1 MSQKIYLYILKI
13 GSFLALI
20 SIFFVFKN
28 LLFPFITSKQIPFN
42 ILIEVLLVFWVALI
56 VKYPEYNP
64 FKNKKGKNFIT
75 YGLIFYF
82 AVMVISCF
90 TGVDLNLSFWG
101 DIERMLGAFHILHFF
116 GLYLILITVFRDWKD
131 WKEMMIWSLILSVF
145 LSLKGISDMGYST
158 LGNTSYVSGYLIFNM
173 YFAMLLFFKERNTG
187 LKWLY
192 LIPLPIILMAFN
204 KAGTSGAMVGLG
216 FSILAV
222 LFLYGLLNKNKK
234 IKIISISVFVLATII
249 IANIFIFNRDNF
261 LTRNIPALNDIVKD
275 ISLNK
280 ATFQTRLI
288 SWNAA
293 LQDFKEHPFFGTG
306 HGNYAIVFDK
316 YFDPVFLT
324 HTSSETYFDRAHNNV
339 IDIASTTGSIGL
351 LAYLSIFIAI
361 AWYLIKKY
369 RADEISIHEFSL
381 LVGLFTAYFV
391 QNLAVFDSLATY
403 LMLMLTLAYV
413 HWLNVEEDG
422 FMEHTS
428 FRFKGFVRELGDS
441 VKVNNKEIY
450 ALLIVGVIMSA
461 IALQYN
467 IKPWQMLIGT
477 IDGQRYW
484 AQGKVLNTYEA
495 YKETLKLDTVL
506 DRDSRTSFVRLVIS
520 NPNILKNLEKEK
532 ADEVLGFAI
541 DLAKI
546 NVEYNEG
553 DSLNQMM
560 LAQVYNVAAGHY
572 ASNGDKYSFYMNR
585 ALEAVEMSIT
595 ASPGRV
601 PIYYQKA
608 QIQITRGNLDG
619 AIETLKYAE
628 KLLPE
633 YSETHCY
640 LAKTLLYN
648 QKKDEA
654 AKYVENCVDLGGAS
668 KLTPVSLLKTQI
680 NEYINKKDWE
690 RVIKMYDALT
700 VVEKNNPE
708 VWIKAAA
715 LYKQQGLLEKAE
727 KAALKAIELDPKVKD
742 NAERFIEGLGEN

>member
-1 MSQKIYLYILKI
+1 MSQKVYIFILKI
-13 GSFLALI
+13 GSFLALT

-42 ILIEVLLVFWVALI
+42 ILIEILLIFWVALI

-64 FKNKKGKNFIT
+64 FKNKKGRNFIT
-75 YGLIFYF
+75 YGLIAYF
-82 AVMVISCF
+82 AAMIISCF
-90 TGVDLNLSFWG
+90 AGVDWNLSFWG
-101 DIERMLGAFHILHFF
+101 DVERMLGAFHVLHFF
-116 GLYLILITVFRDWKD
+116 GLYLILITVFRDWRD

-145 LSLKGISDMGYST
+145 LSLKGLSDIGYST
-158 LGNTSYVSGYLIFNM
+158 LGNSSYVSGYLIFNM

-192 LIPLPIILMAFN
+192 LIPLPVILMAFDR
-204 KAGTSGAMVGLG
+204 AGTSGAMVGLG
-216 FSILAV
+216 FSVLVV

-234 IKIISISVFVLATII
+234 IKIISVSAFILAMIVIS
-249 IANIFIFNRDNF
+249 NIFVFNRDNF
-261 LTRNIPALNDIVKD
+261 LTKNIPALNDIVKD

-351 LAYLSIFIAI
+351 LAYLSFFAAV
-361 AWYLIKKY
+361 AWYLIRKY
-369 RADEISIHEFSL
+369 RADEISIHEFSM

-422 FMEHTS
+422 SEEHTS
-428 FRFKGFVRELGDS
+428 FRFKGFIRELGS
-441 VKVNNKEIY
+441 SEKINNKEIY
-450 ALLIVGVIMSA
+450 ALVIAGIIMLVVA
-461 IALQYN
+461 FQYN
-467 IKPWQMLIGT
+467 IRPWQMLIGT

-484 AQGKVLNTYEA
+484 AQGKVLDTYDA
-495 YKETLKLDTVL
+495 YKEILKLDTVL

-520 NPNILKNLEKEK
+520 NPGILKNLEKEK
-532 ADEVLGFAI
+532 ADEVLDFTI

-553 DSLNQMM
+553 DSLSQMM
-560 LAQVYNVAAGHY
+560 LAQTYNVAATHY
-572 ASNGDKYSFYMNR
+572 AGNVDKYNFYMNR
-585 ALEAVEMSIT
+585 ALEAIDMSIK

-608 QIQITRGNLDG
+608 QIQITQGNLES
-619 AIETLKYAE
+619 AVETLKYAD
-628 KLLPE
+628 KLLPK
-633 YSETHCY
+633 YSETQCY
-640 LAKTLLYN
+640 IAKTLLYH
-648 QKKDEA
+648 QKNDEA
-654 AKYVENCVDLGGAS
+654 AEYVENCIDLGGAS
-668 KLTPVSLLKTQI
+668 RLTPASLLKTQI
-680 NEYINKKDWE
+680 NEYINKEDWE
-690 RVIKMYDALT
+690 RVVKMYEALT
-700 VVEKNNPE
+700 RVEAKNPE

-727 KAALKAIELDPKVKD
+727 KAALKAIELDPKLKD
-742 NAERFIEGLGEN
+742 NAERFIEGLK

>member
-1 MSQKIYLYILKI
+1 MSQKAYLYILKI

-42 ILIEVLLVFWVALI
+42 ILIEILLIFWVALI

-64 FKNKKGKNFIT
+64 FKNKKGRNFIT
-75 YGLIFYF
+75 YGLIAYF
-82 AVMVISCF
+82 AAMIISCF
-90 TGVDLNLSFWG
+90 AGVDWNLSFWG
-101 DIERMLGAFHILHFF
+101 DVERMLGAFHVLHFF
-116 GLYLILITVFRDWKD
+116 GLYLILITVFRDWRD

-145 LSLKGISDMGYST
+145 LSLKGLSDIGYST

-173 YFAMLLFFKERNTG
+173 YFATLLFLKERNSG

-192 LIPLPIILMAFN
+192 LIPLPIILMAFD

-216 FSILAV
+216 FSVLVV

-234 IKIISISVFVLATII
+234 IKIISVSAFILAIIVIS
-249 IANIFIFNRDNF
+249 NIFVFNRDNF
-261 LTRNIPALNDIVKD
+261 LTKNIPALNDIVKD

-351 LAYLSIFIAI
+351 LAYLSIFAAV

-369 RADEISIHEFSL
+369 RADKISIHEFSM

-413 HWLNVEEDG
+413 HWLNVEEYG
-422 FMEHTS
+422 SEEHTS
-428 FRFKGFVRELGDS
+428 FRFKGFIRELGS
-441 VKVNNKEIY
+441 SAKINNKEIY
-450 ALLIVGVIMSA
+450 ALVIAGVIMFV
-461 IALQYN
+461 IAFQYN
-467 IKPWQMLIGT
+467 IRPWQMLIGT
-477 IDGQRYW
+477 IDGQRHW
-484 AQGKVLNTYEA
+484 AQGKVLDTYDA
-495 YKETLKLDTVL
+495 YKEILKLDTVL

-520 NPNILKNLEKEK
+520 NSGILKNLEKEK
-532 ADEVLGFAI
+532 ADEVLDFTI

-560 LAQVYNVAAGHY
+560 LAQTYNVAATHY
-572 ASNGDKYSFYMNR
+572 SGNADKYNFYMNR
-585 ALEAVEMSIT
+585 ALEAIDMSIK

-608 QIQITRGNLDG
+608 QIQITQGNLES
-619 AIETLKYAE
+619 AVETLKYAD
-628 KLLPE
+628 KLLPK
-633 YSETHCY
+633 YSETQCY
-640 LAKTLLYN
+640 LAKTLLYH
-648 QKKDEA
+648 QKKEEA
-654 AKYVENCVDLGGAS
+654 SEYVENCVDLGGAR

-680 NEYINKKDWE
+680 NEYINKEDWE
-690 RVIKMYDALT
+690 RVVKMYDALT
-700 VVEKNNPE
+700 SLESKNPE

-715 LYKQQGLLEKAE
+715 LYKQQGLFEKAK
-727 KAALKAIELDPKVKD
+727 KAALKAIELDPKLKD
-742 NAERFIEGLGEN
+742 NAERFIEGLR

>member
-1 MSQKIYLYILKI
+1 MSQKVYIFILKI
-13 GSFLALI
+13 GSFLALTT
-20 SIFFVFKN
+20 IFFVFKN

-42 ILIEVLLVFWVALI
+42 ILIEVLLVFWIALI

-64 FKNKKGKNFIT
+64 FKSKKGKNLIT
-75 YGLIFYF
+75 YGLIAYF
-82 AVMVISCF
+82 AAMIISCF
-90 TGVDLNLSFWG
+90 TGVDWNLSFWG
-101 DIERMLGAFHILHFF
+101 DIERMLGAFHVLHFF

-131 WKEMMIWSLILSVF
+131 WKEMMIWSLILSIF
-145 LSLKGISDMGYST
+145 ISFKGLSGTGYST
-158 LGNTSYVSGYLIFNM
+158 LGNSSYVSGYLIFNI

-187 LKWLY
+187 LRWLY
-192 LIPLPIILMAFN
+192 LIPLPIILMAFD
-204 KAGTSGAMVGLG
+204 KAGTSGALVGLG
-216 FSILAV
+216 FSVLVV

-234 IKIISISVFVLATII
+234 IKIISVSAFILATII
-249 IANIFIFNRDNF
+249 IANVFIFNRDNF
-261 LTRNIPALNDIVKD
+261 LSRNIPALNRIVKD

-293 LQDFKEHPFFGTG
+293 LQDFKDHPFLGTG

-316 YFDPVFLT
+316 YFDPIFLT

-351 LAYLSIFIAI
+351 LAYLSIFAAV
-361 AWYLIKKY
+361 AWYLIRKY

-403 LMLMLTLAYV
+403 LMLMLALAYM
-413 HWLNVEEDG
+413 HWLNAEEDG
-422 FMEHTS
+422 SGEYTTFH
-428 FRFKGFVRELGDS
+428 FKGFIREFG
-441 VKVNNKEIY
+441 VGEKVNNKEIY
-450 ALLIVGVIMSA
+450 AFVIVGVVMAS
-461 IALQYN
+461 IAFQYN

-477 IDGQRYW
+477 IDGQRHW
-484 AQGKVLNTYEA
+484 AQGKVLDTYET

-506 DRDSRTSFVRLVIS
+506 DRDSHTSFVRLIIS

-560 LAQVYNVAAGHY
+560 LAQTYNVAATHY
-572 ASNGDKYSFYMNR
+572 ANNADKYNFYMNR
-585 ALEAVEMSIT
+585 ALEAIDMSIK
-595 ASPGRV
+595 ASPRRV

-608 QIQITRGNLDG
+608 QIQITQGNLDA
-619 AIETLKYAE
+619 AIETLKYAD
-628 KLLPE
+628 KLLPK
-633 YSETHCY
+633 YSETQCY
-640 LAKTLLYN
+640 LAKTLLYH
-648 QKKDEA
+648 QKKEEA
-654 AKYVENCVDLGGAS
+654 SEYVKSCVDLGGAG

-680 NEYINKKDWE
+680 NEYINKEDWE
-690 RVIKMYDALT
+690 RVIKMYEALT
-700 VVEKNNPE
+700 RLEAKNPE

-715 LYKQQGLLEKAE
+715 LYKQQGLLEKA
-727 KAALKAIELDPKVKD
+727 KNAALKAIELDPKVKD
-742 NAERFIEGLGEN
+742 NAERFIEGLGN

>member
-1 MSQKIYLYILKI
+1 MSQKTYLYILKI

-28 LLFPFITSKQIPFN
+28 LLFPFITSKQIPLN
-42 ILIEVLLVFWVALI
+42 ILIEVLLIFWVALI

-64 FKNKKGKNFIT
+64 FKSKRGGNFIT
-75 YGLIFYF
+75 YGLIAYF
-82 AVMVISCF
+82 VAMIISCF

-101 DIERMLGAFHILHFF
+101 DVERMLGAFHVLHFF
-116 GLYLILITVFRDWKD
+116 GLYLILITVFRDWRD
-131 WKEMMIWSLILSVF
+131 WKEMMIWSLILSVL
-145 LSLKGISDMGYST
+145 LSLKGLSGKEYST
-158 LGNTSYVSGYLIFNM
+158 LGNSSYVSGYLIFNI
-173 YFAMLLFFKERNTG
+173 YFALLLFFKECNSG

-216 FSILAV
+216 FSVLVV

-234 IKIISISVFVLATII
+234 IKIISVSVFILATVLIL
-249 IANIFIFNRDNF
+249 NVLIFNRDNF
-261 LTRNIPALNDIVKD
+261 LSQNIPALNRIVQD
-275 ISLNK
+275 ISINK

-339 IDIASTTGSIGL
+339 IDIASTTGSIGI
-351 LAYLSIFIAI
+351 LAYLSIFIAVL
-361 AWYLIKKY
+361 WYLIKKY
-369 RADEISIHEFSL
+369 RADKISIHEFSL

-413 HWLNVEEDG
+413 HWLNNEEDG
-422 FMEHTS
+422 SDEYTL
-428 FRFKGFVRELGDS
+428 FRFKGFVRELGGS
-441 VKVNNKEIY
+441 VKINNKEIY
-450 ALLIVGVIMSA
+450 AIVIVGIIMFA
-461 IALQYN
+461 VAFQYN

-477 IDGQRYW
+477 INGQRYW
-484 AQGKVLNTYEA
+484 AQGKVLDTYEA
-495 YKETLKLDTVL
+495 YKEILKLDTVL

-532 ADEVLGFAI
+532 ADEVLEFAI
-541 DLAKI
+541 NLAKTNI
-546 NVEYNEG
+546 EYNER
-553 DSLNQMM
+553 DSLSQMM
-560 LAQVYNVAAGHY
+560 LAQVYNVAATHY
-572 ASNGDKYSFYMNR
+572 ASNADKYNFYMNR
-585 ALEAVEMSIT
+585 ALEAVEMSIK

-608 QIQITRGNLDG
+608 QIQITRGNLEG
-619 AIETLKYAE
+619 AIETLKYAD
-628 KLLPE
+628 KLLPK
-633 YSETHCY
+633 YSETQCY
-640 LAKTLLYN
+640 LAKTLLYH
-648 QKKDEA
+648 QKKEEA
-654 AKYVENCVDLGGAS
+654 SEYVEGCIDLGGAS
-668 KLTPVSLLKTQI
+668 KLTPTSLLKTQI
-680 NEYINKKDWE
+680 NEYINKEDWE
-690 RVIKMYDALT
+690 RVIKMYEALT
-700 VVEKNNPE
+700 VVEKNNSE

-742 NAERFIEGLGEN
+742 NAERFIEGLK

>member
-1 MSQKIYLYILKI
+1 MSQKAYIYILKI

-42 ILIEVLLVFWVALI
+42 ILIEVLLVFWAALI

-64 FKNKKGKNFIT
+64 FKSKKGKNFIT
-75 YGLIFYF
+75 YGLAAYF
-82 AVMVISCF
+82 AAMIISCF
-90 TGVDLNLSFWG
+90 TGVDWNLSFWG
-101 DIERMLGAFHILHFF
+101 DVERMLGAFHILHFF
-116 GLYLILITVFRDWKD
+116 GLYIVLITVFRDWKD

-145 LSLKGISDMGYST
+145 ISFKGLSGTGYST
-158 LGNTSYVSGYLIFNM
+158 LGNSSYVSGYLIFNI

-192 LIPLPIILMAFN
+192 LIPLPIVLMAFD

-216 FSILAV
+216 FSVLVV

-234 IKIISISVFVLATII
+234 VKIISVSIFILAIII
-249 IANIFIFNRDNF
+249 IANIFVFNRDNF
-261 LTRNIPALNDIVKD
+261 LTRNIPALNRIVKD
-275 ISLNK
+275 ISLEK

-293 LQDFKEHPFFGTG
+293 LQDFKEHPFLGTG

-351 LAYLSIFIAI
+351 LAYLSIFA
-361 AWYLIKKY
+361 AVTWYLIKKY
-369 RADEISIHEFSL
+369 RANEISIHEFSM

-403 LMLMLTLAYV
+403 LMLMITLSYV

-422 FMEHTS
+422 SGEHTS
-428 FRFKGFVRELGDS
+428 FRFKGFVRELGS
-441 VKVNNKEIY
+441 NKKISNKEIY
-450 ALLIVGVIMSA
+450 ALVIAGVIMIT

-467 IKPWQMLIGT
+467 IKPWRMLIGT
-477 IDGQRYW
+477 IDGQRHW
-484 AQGKVLNTYEA
+484 AQGKVLDTYET

-520 NPNILKNLEKEK
+520 NQNILKNLEKEK
-532 ADEVLGFAI
+532 ADEILGFAI

-546 NVEYNEG
+546 NVGYNKG

-560 LAQVYNVAAGHY
+560 LAQTYNVAAAHY
-572 ASNGDKYSFYMNR
+572 ANNNDKYNFYMNR
-585 ALEAVEMSIT
+585 ALEAIDMSIK

-608 QIQITRGNLDG
+608 QIQITQGNLDA
-619 AIETLKYAE
+619 AIETLKYAD

-633 YSETHCY
+633 YSETQCY
-640 LAKTLLYN
+640 LAKILLYH
-648 QKKDEA
+648 QKNDEA
-654 AKYVENCVDLGGAS
+654 AEYVKNCVDLGGAS
-668 KLTPVSLLKTQI
+668 RLTPISLLKTQI
-680 NEYINKKDWE
+680 NEYINKEDWE
-690 RVIKMYDALT
+690 RVIKMYEALT
-700 VVEKNNPE
+700 RLEAKNPE

-715 LYKQQGLLEKAE
+715 LYKRQGLLEKA
-727 KAALKAIELDPKVKD
+727 KNAALKAIELDPKVKD
-742 NAERFIEGLGEN
+742 NAERFIEGLGN